1 MRCLPGRV
9 ESGTMSTRSSA
20 EPASLL
26 DAARSLVPLIK
37 EHAQQGERERRLPDP
52 VARAFRESGIFRM
65 CRPRALGGLGTD
77 PLTVMQVIEELS
89 RADGAAGWCAMIC
102 GTTGA
107 FEAYLPVEG
116 GREMYASPDVVTA
129 GVFAPSGRAVE
140 VEGGVRVTGRWAMA
154 SACQHCDWLG
164 GTAVV
169 FDGAAPRMLPAGM
182 PEAIVPMFRASE
194 CKILDTWTVSGLA
207 GTGSHDFEVVD
218 VFVPSGRCIRLPM
231 AAPIHPGPLSLF
243 PLFGFLASAVAS
255 TALGVARE
263 ALDELVRLA
272 AVKRPSGMMASLA
285 ARPST
290 ALVVAEAEATLG
302 AARAYLFDSVGAVW
316 DAAASGGSI
325 TLRERARVRLAATNA
340 ALGAA
345 RVVDLAFTA
354 GGATALYADSPLQRC
369 FRDVHAVT
377 QHALVAPHTREVQG
391 RVLLGLDTELPMF

>member
-1 MRCLPGRV
+1 MV
-9 ESGTMSTRSSA
+9 MMSSTQS
-20 EPASLL
+20 ESLL
-26 DAARSLVPLIK
+26 DVARSLVPLVK

-65 CRPRALGGLGTD
+65 CRPRASGGLEAD
-77 PLTVMQVIEELS
+77 PLTTLRVIEELS

-107 FEAYLPVEG
+107 FEAYLPAEG
-116 GREMYASPDVVTA
+116 AEEMYASPDAVTA
-129 GVFAPSGRAVE
+129 GVFAPSGRAIE
-140 VEGGVRVTGRWAMA
+140 VEGGYRVTGRWAMA

-169 FDGAAPRMLPAGM
+169 FDGAAPRMSPAGV
-182 PEAIVPMFRASE
+182 PEAVVPMFRASE
-194 CKILDTWTVSGLA
+194 CKILDTWRVSGLA
-207 GTGSHDFEVVD
+207 GTGSHDFEVAD
-218 VFVPSGRCIRLPM
+218 VFVPSRRCIRLPM
-231 AAPIHPGPLSLF
+231 TAPTHPGALFVF

-255 TALGVARE
+255 TALGIARE
-263 ALDELVRLA
+263 ALDELMRLA
-272 AVKRPSGMMASLA
+272 ATKRPAGAMTSLA

-302 AARAYLFDSVGAVW
+302 AARAYLVEAVGAVW
-316 DAAASGGSI
+316 DAAVAGEPIS
-325 TLRERARVRLAATNA
+325 LRERARVRLAATNA

-345 RVVDLAFTA
+345 RAVDLAFTA
-354 GGATALYADSPLQRC
+354 GGATALYAESPLQRC

-377 QHALVAPHTREVQG
+377 QHALVAPQTREVQG